1 MKVIE
6 AQRVGVCVDVQN
18 MYYAARNIFNGRL
31 NFQMLL
37 DTIVKG
43 RQLVR
48 AIAYVIE
55 DGVRDQSS
63 FFTVLGSCGFDVKS
77 KPLRVR
83 ADGTSKGD
91 WDMGIALDALALSE
105 KVDVIALVTG
115 DGDFTDL
122 VYFLRS
128 RGVRVEVYSFPRCT
142 AESLVK
148 ATDEFTPL
156 DEELVIPMNKNRRD
170 QAKSGPAGQ
179 RGQKDSPP
187 SPQPA
192 RKQDEFSSG
201 IFDD

>member
-1 MKVIE
+1 MRVIK

-31 NFQMLL
+31 NFQLLL

-63 FFTVLGSCGFDVKS
+63 FFTVLQSCGFDVKK
-77 KPLRVR
+77 KPLRIR

-128 RGVRVEVYSFPRCT
+128 RGVRVEVYSFPRST
-142 AESLVK
+142 ADSLVK
-148 ATDEFTPL
+148 ATDQFTPL
-156 DEELVIPMNKNRRD
+156 DDELVIPMNRTRRD
-170 QAKSGPAGQ
+170 QTGG
-179 RGQKDSPP
+179 DSNEDEPLSP
-187 SPQPA
+187 TPQPA
-192 RKQDEFSSG
+192 RERDEFSFG
-201 IFDD
+201 IFDE

>member
-1 MKVIE
+1 MRVIK

-31 NFQMLL
+31 NFQLLL

-63 FFTVLGSCGFDVKS
+63 FFTVLQSCGFDVKK
-77 KPLRVR
+77 KPLRIR

-128 RGVRVEVYSFPRCT
+128 RGVRVEVYSFPRST
-142 AESLVK
+142 ADSLVK
-148 ATDEFTPL
+148 ATDQFTPL
-156 DEELVIPMNKNRRD
+156 DDELVIPMNRTRRD
-170 QAKSGPAGQ
+170 QTSG
-179 RGQKDSPP
+179 DSNEDEPLSP
-187 SPQPA
+187 TPQPA
-192 RKQDEFSSG
+192 RERDEFSFG
-201 IFDD
+201 IFDE